1 MGDAITEKN
10 LIVAY
15 KRTLSKNK
23 ISDING
29 DSFEVAV
36 YSSINELKNIYPDFE
51 LIERKSA
58 NDSKWE

>member
-36 YSSINELKNIYPDFE
+36 YSSINELTNIYPDFE
-51 LIERKSA
+51 FIERF
-58 NDSKWE
+58 NTNKWE

>member
-10 LIVAY
+10 VIVAY

-36 YSSINELKNIYPDFE
+36 YSSINELTNIYPDFE
-51 LIERKSA
+51 FIERKSA